1 MNIETQTPMI
11 EINGLKKSYG
21 DVLALKG
28 LNFSIPKGQIVG
40 FLGPNGAGKS
50 TTMKI
55 LTGYLSYDIG
65 SVRVKGHEVAT
76 NSDVTRKLI
85 GYLSENNPQY
95 EDMMVAEYLSFIAD
109 IRKIPSGARKIK
121 ISRAVEL
128 CGLTNVYQK
137 DISQLSK
144 GYRQRVGLAQAIL
157 HEPELLILDEPT
169 SGLDPNQIIE
179 IRNLIKELSK
189 ETTILMSTHILQE
202 AQSTCERI
210 LIINDG
216 LLVADDTPE
225 KLANQDIGSIKMEVI
240 SPNSKEIDETSLKN
254 KILALDGVIKVDS
267 RQSSKNNNLNNLL
280 VNIIYEKQD
289 PRIALFEIIV
299 KSDLVLLEFT
309 PQKASLEETFRRL
322 TNSK

>member
-1 MNIETQTPMI
+1 MNVETQTPMI

-21 DVLALKG
+21 DTLALKG

-65 SVRVKGHEVAT
+65 SVRVKGLEVSID
-76 NSDVTRKLI
+76 SDATRKLI

-109 IRKIPSGARKIK
+109 IRKIAPGARKIK

-210 LIINDG
+210 LIINNG

-225 KLANQDIGSIKMEVI
+225 KLANEDIGSIKMEVI
-240 SPNSKEIDETSLKN
+240 SLNSKEIDETSLKN
-254 KILALDGVIKVDS
+254 KILGLDGVIKVDS
-267 RQSSKNNNLNNLL
+267 KQAGKNNNLNNLL

-289 PRIALFEIIV
+289 PRIALFDIIV

>member
-1 MNIETQTPMI
+1 MNDREQTPI
-11 EINGLKKSYG
+11 IKISNLEKSYG
-21 DVLALKG
+21 NFKALKG
-28 LNFSIPKGQIVG
+28 VSFCIPKGQIVG

-50 TTMKI
+50 STMKI
-55 LTGYLSYDIG
+55 LTGYLSYEKGLVAI
-65 SVRVKGHEVAT
+65 KGHEVSKNLNIT
-76 NSDVTRKLI
+76 KKII

-109 IRKIPSGARKIK
+109 IRKIPSSIRKMK
-121 ISRAVEL
+121 IHRAVDL
-128 CGLTNVYQK
+128 CGLNNVYHK

-210 LIINDG
+210 IIINDG
-216 LLVADDTPE
+216 LLVADDTTE
-225 KLANQDIGSIKMEVI
+225 NIGHQDIGSIKVEVI
-240 SPNSKEIDETSLKN
+240 STSNKEIDLSTLKNRILGLVGVVRVDVERQPNSHCVSLK
-254 KILALDGVIKVDS
+254 V
-267 RQSSKNNNLNNLL
+267 
-280 VNIIYEKQD
+280 IYEKSD
-289 PRIALFEIIV
+289 PRIDLFKIIIS
-299 KSDLVLLEFT
+299 SDLAILEFT
-309 PQKASLEETFRRL
+309 PEKVSLEETFRRL
-322 TNSK
+322 TTK